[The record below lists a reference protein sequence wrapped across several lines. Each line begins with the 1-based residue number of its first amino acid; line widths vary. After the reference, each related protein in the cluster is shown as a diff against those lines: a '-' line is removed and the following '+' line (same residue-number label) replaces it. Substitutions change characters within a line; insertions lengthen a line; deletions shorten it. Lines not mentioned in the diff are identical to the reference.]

1 MKKCV
6 ITSAVRTP
14 IGAYLGGLKEVPVEE
29 LAATVI
35 KKAVEL
41 SEIEP
46 DQVEDVIMGHVI
58 SSTDAPNLARDA
70 ALLCGMEKTPGTTVN
85 RICGSGLQAVANA
98 LMMVQ
103 TNQAD
108 IVVAGGAESL
118 SRAPY
123 YLPLSVR
130 YEGFRNLSKPLKCA
144 NEMSHFNA
152 APNSLYPP
160 VWMGNT
166 AENVVEKYGISRE
179 DQDLFA
185 YESQMKAKQ
194 AVELGRYDKEIVPV
208 EIATRKGKIVIDK
221 DEHPKPEV
229 TLERLAQLK
238 PAFKKDGKV
247 TPGNATGLNDGA
259 AALVIMSED
268 KCKELSLKPMAY
280 IVDFAI
286 AALDPMYMG
295 LGPAYAIPKLLEKNN
310 LKYEDIDLY
319 EINEAFAG
327 QVLGCLKEMDMY
339 IGSELYNRVNIN
351 GGAIALGHPLGMSGA
366 RIVGSIA
373 HEFSNSNAKYGIA
386 SACIGGG
393 MGIAILLENVK

>member
-166 AENVVEKYGISRE
+166 AENVVEKYSISRE

-194 AVELGRYDKEIVPV
+194 AVELGKYAREIVPV
-208 EIATRKGKIVIDK
+208 EIKTKKGTIVIDK
-221 DEHPKPEV
+221 DEHPKPDV
-229 TLERLAQLK
+229 SLERLSKLK